1 MVGRGMERERERL
14 KKENALD
21 EDIESNIDINADKSE
36 DSFIEE
42 VPEEL
47 EGTHAGGFMLTENVR
62 KTSEVDP
69 QQISHSLPG
78 R

>member
-1 MVGRGMERERERL
+1 MHREHERM
-14 KKENALD
+14 KKENALMD

-62 KTSEVDP
+62 NTSEADP
-69 QQISHSLPG
+69 QQISHNLPG